1 MIIAPKNKIK
11 PGHWSTTGKFGFKTA
26 IISTTTSSP
35 TPSPNTTTTTILY
48 FIISIIL
55 FFSFSFSFT
64 GSTSSNMATS
74 VAFAQLYNNNDTNV
88 YSTFPNSSPDTDR
101 APAFLDAYWTNYLSS
116 SSTAS
121 NTNSVKKEVGPGDG
135 ASTLAVVFVNSGRS
149 DITGVTGYLNMPA
162 SGGFTSIAGKNNG
175 TSQSVASAYSIV
187 KAGDT
192 FALYFDMNVL
202 KQAKVGGY
210 STTLTLKYTKIN
222 QIGQL
227 ATTVTVPFRLTGK
240 VILDAVSE
248 NSQLIPSTPN
258 HLKILIKNKGT
269 ATASGV
275 VVTVTGIS
283 TSTNQGSNG
292 ATSASSTAA
301 NLNTSTN
308 TTSSSSPSSSSSSSS
323 SPSSSS
329 SSSGLTST
337 FIPAVN
343 IGPTTFDI
351 GSLPADNSTVEINPI
366 IYPSASAGETAQNVN
381 IQITY
386 GDAYGNL
393 QTANIPIGLVI
404 LPNPPQSVLNVTSN
418 NGNALTITAG
428 KIQDMNLILAN
439 SDPKQPITNVVA
451 SLDSSSSSIKILGDS
466 RWTFQSMSP
475 QSKISLPTKVF
486 ASSTVVGS
494 PAVFTLTV
502 DYISAGQS
510 KTDTLNIGAYVKGD
524 IKINVYG
531 VSLNFI
537 GGTPNIV
544 GNILNE
550 GNTVGLF
557 TAVQMVK
564 SNSSKSFISTLPP
577 SQYLGD
583 LSVDS
588 PLPFSIPINLNNKT
602 LSTIKSGTYPI
613 ALKITYS
620 DDLKILHQLVV
631 NSSIDYQ
638 SSQSQTKGGSHGG
651 GGLFGFKIGNI
662 SGNIIVPMAIIA
674 IIALVIILF
683 IRKRRR
689 RRGTKSQVST
699 IENSK
704 DMELFLDD
712 ISTSSPSNPQH
723 PSPSHSS
730 KSKDSFTDKE
740 SHVH

>member
-26 IISTTTSSP
+26 IISTTTSPP
-35 TPSPNTTTTTILY
+35 TPPPNTTTTTILY

-74 VAFAQLYNNNDTNV
+74 VAFAQLYNNNNDTNV

-283 TSTNQGSNG
+283 TS
-292 ATSASSTAA
+292 SS
-301 NLNTSTN
+301 STN
-308 TTSSSSPSSSSSSSS
+308 TNSAASLTNSNNSTNTAVGSSSTSSPSSTTTTAS
-323 SPSSSS
+323 
-329 SSSGLTST
+329 
-337 FIPAVN
+337 AVN

-674 IIALVIILF
+674 IIALAIILF

-723 PSPSHSS
+723 PSPSPSP
-730 KSKDSFTDKE
+730 KSIVTDKE
-740 SHVH
+740 PHVH

>member
-26 IISTTTSSP
+26 IISTTTSSPP

-74 VAFAQLYNNNDTNV
+74 VAFAQLYNNNNDTNV

-283 TSTNQGSNG
+283 TS
-292 ATSASSTAA
+292 
-301 NLNTSTN
+301 
-308 TTSSSSPSSSSSSSS
+308 SSSSSSTNTNSAASLTNSNNSTNTAVGSSSTS
-323 SPSSSS
+323 SPSSTTTTAS
-329 SSSGLTST
+329 
-337 FIPAVN
+337 AVN

-674 IIALVIILF
+674 IIALAIILF

-723 PSPSHSS
+723 PSPSPS
-730 KSKDSFTDKE
+730 KSIVTDKE

>member
-11 PGHWSTTGKFGFKTA
+11 PGHRSTTGKFGFKTA
-26 IISTTTSSP
+26 IISTTTTSSPP

-74 VAFAQLYNNNDTNV
+74 VAFAQLYNNNNDTNV

-283 TSTNQGSNG
+283 TS
-292 ATSASSTAA
+292 
-301 NLNTSTN
+301 
-308 TTSSSSPSSSSSSSS
+308 SSSSSSSS
-323 SPSSSS
+323 STNTNSAASLTNSNNSTNTAVGSSSTSSPSSTTTTAS
-329 SSSGLTST
+329 
-337 FIPAVN
+337 AVN

-366 IYPSASAGETAQNVN
+366 IYPSASAGETAQNLN

-674 IIALVIILF
+674 IIALAIILF

-730 KSKDSFTDKE
+730 KSIVTDKE

>member
-26 IISTTTSSP
+26 IISTTTSPP
-35 TPSPNTTTTTILY
+35 TPPPNTTTTTILY

-55 FFSFSFSFT
+55 FFSFSFSFPFSFT

-74 VAFAQLYNNNDTNV
+74 VAFAQLYNNNNNNNDTNV

-227 ATTVTVPFRLTGK
+227 ATTITVPFRLTGK

-283 TSTNQGSNG
+283 TS
-292 ATSASSTAA
+292 
-301 NLNTSTN
+301 
-308 TTSSSSPSSSSSSSS
+308 SSSSSSTNTNSAASLTNSNNSTNTAVGSSSTS
-323 SPSSSS
+323 SPSSTTTTAS
-329 SSSGLTST
+329 
-337 FIPAVN
+337 AVN

-366 IYPSASAGETAQNVN
+366 IYPSASAGETAQNLN

-723 PSPSHSS
+723 PSPSPSH
-730 KSKDSFTDKE
+730 SKDSFTDKE

>member
-26 IISTTTSSP
+26 IISTTTTSPPP

-74 VAFAQLYNNNDTNV
+74 VAFAQLYNNNNDTNV

-283 TSTNQGSNG
+283 TS
-292 ATSASSTAA
+292 
-301 NLNTSTN
+301 
-308 TTSSSSPSSSSSSSS
+308 SSSSSSTNTNSAASLTNSNNSTNTAVGSSSTS
-323 SPSSSS
+323 SPSSTTTTAS
-329 SSSGLTST
+329 
-337 FIPAVN
+337 AVN

-674 IIALVIILF
+674 IIALAIILF

>member
-1 MIIAPKNKIK
+1 M
-11 PGHWSTTGKFGFKTA
+11 STTKCGFKTA
-26 IISTTTSSP
+26 INSTNKSP
-35 TPSPNTTTTTILY
+35 TPAPATSKITILF
-48 FIISIIL
+48 FIIPIIL
-55 FFSFSFSFT
+55 FFSLSFSLLAT
-64 GSTSSNMATS
+64 TAPSSNMYTTAA
-74 VAFAQLYNNNDTNV
+74 VFAQLSNNNNNNNNGV
-88 YSTFPNSSPDTDR
+88 STFPNNSPDTDR

-121 NTNSVKKEVGPGDG
+121 NTNSVKKEAGPGDG
-135 ASTLAVVFVNSGRS
+135 TSTLAVVLVNSGRS
-149 DITGVTGYLNMPA
+149 DITGVTGYLNMPS

-192 FALYFDMNVL
+192 FALYFDMNIL

-227 ATTVTVPFRLTGK
+227 ATTITVPFRLTGK

-258 HLKILIKNKGT
+258 QLKILIKNKGT

-275 VVTVTGIS
+275 VATVTGI
-283 TSTNQGSNG
+283 T
-292 ATSASSTAA
+292 
-301 NLNTSTN
+301 
-308 TTSSSSPSSSSSSSS
+308 SSSSSSSS
-323 SPSSSS
+323 SSGTNSAATTSSSSTTNTTNTAAGSSSSPSSPSSSS
-329 SSSGLTST
+329 TT
-337 FIPAVN
+337 TAAAVN
-343 IGPTTFDI
+343 IGPTTFNI
-351 GSLPADNSTVEINPI
+351 GTLPANSSTPPASAPASAEINPI
-366 IYPSASAGETAQNVN
+366 VYPSASAGETAQNMN

-386 GDAYGNL
+386 GDAYGNQ
-393 QTANIPIGLVI
+393 QTSNIPIGLVI

-428 KIQDMNLILAN
+428 KIQDMNLVLAN
-439 SDPKQPITNVVA
+439 SDAKKPITNVVA

-524 IKINVYG
+524 IKVSVYG

-564 SNSSKSFISTLPP
+564 SNSSKSFMTKLPP

-588 PLPFSIPINLNNKT
+588 PLPFSIPINMDNKT
-602 LSTIKSGTYPI
+602 MATIKPGVHPI
-613 ALKITYS
+613 AMKITYS
-620 DDLKILHQLVV
+620 DDLKIQHQLIA

-638 SSQSQTKGGSHGG
+638 PSQSQTKGGGSHGDSG
-651 GGLFGFKIGNI
+651 IGGLFGFKVANVIPLPAL
-662 SGNIIVPMAIIA
+662 IIIAAIVAII
-674 IIALVIILF
+674 LLF
-683 IRKRRR
+683 VRRR
-689 RRGTKSQVST
+689 KSKSKVST
-699 IENSK
+699 MENSK

-712 ISTSSPSNPQH
+712 ISSPHPPNPPHPHNSSSTSNVNTNP
-723 PSPSHSS
+723 
-730 KSKDSFTDKE
+730 TDKD
-740 SHVH
+740 